1 MTPIEY
7 LENLLKEQF
16 GPFIRNADYK
26 KAFDQA
32 MLSIKGFEQKNQN
45 IDIFYLFLH
54 HLIIELFDEI
64 EKLNQ
69 KLNKYI

>member
-1 MTPIEY
+1 MTPIKY

-32 MLSIKGFEQKNQN
+32 MLVLRFEPKNQN

-54 HLIIELFDEI
+54 HLIMNYLV
-64 EKLNQ
+64 KLKN
-69 KLNKYI
+69 